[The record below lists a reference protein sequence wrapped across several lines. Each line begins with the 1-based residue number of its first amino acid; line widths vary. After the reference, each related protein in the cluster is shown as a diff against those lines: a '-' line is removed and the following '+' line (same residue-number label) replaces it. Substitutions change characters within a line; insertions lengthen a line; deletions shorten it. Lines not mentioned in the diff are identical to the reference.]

1 MFSTLVSH
9 SDGMFTRYSASTN
22 RSDSDL
28 QLDLIAF
35 LSVVQECNVDFLP
48 IAWQP
53 TLGIL
58 GEGGSRKISQ
68 STFTSDMPLAF
79 KRFHVGGHSG
89 SGDSGMDFLPLISE
103 VLILSLPPIQE
114 HPNIVNLEGV
124 CWEIKPW
131 TEKAVPA
138 LVFEKASWDLQQF
151 MNVSEGK
158 NMSIDD
164 RLKICADIGSAIM
177 TLHAYG
183 LSSRTIAKDC
193 CLAAWTSNT
202 GIDVIHGDIKPQNVL
217 VYKDATGK
225 TAVKVADFGYSTL
238 ATGEALATGGGVTGR
253 VFLPKSRPWNAP
265 EHHFGEFTTTGAKN
279 TDVYSFGM
287 LCLWVL
293 FGSAHTEC
301 KYEGISFDGS
311 NGPRT
316 PLEQLKYGDEL
327 EIVANQLIDSMP
339 LLSCNAEQ
347 RIRLKEFF
355 KLTVQRSPENRTSDV
370 GNLVGLL
377 NQER

>member
-9 SDGMFTRYSASTN
+9 SDGMITRYSASTN
-22 RSDSDL
+22 HSDSDL

-48 IAWQP
+48 ITWQP
-53 TLGIL
+53 ALGIL
-58 GEGGSRKISQ
+58 GKGGSGTISQ
-68 STFTSDMPLAF
+68 STFTTDMPLAF
-79 KRFHVGGHSG
+79 KRFHPDE
-89 SGDSGMDFLPLISE
+89 DSDMDFQPLISE
-103 VLILSLPPIQE
+103 VLILSQPPIQE
-114 HPNIVNLEGV
+114 HPNIVTLEGV

-183 LSSRTIAKDC
+183 LSSLTTANDC
-193 CLAAWTSNT
+193 YLAAWTSNT

-217 VYKDATGK
+217 VYKDAGK
-225 TAVKVADFGYSTL
+225 TTVKVADFGYSTL
-238 ATGEALATGGGVTGR
+238 ATGEALATGGGATGR

-265 EHHFGEFTTTGAKN
+265 EHHFGEFTTTGAKS

-316 PLEQLKYGDEL
+316 LLEQLKDGDEL
-327 EIVANQLIDSMP
+327 EIVANELIDSMP
-339 LLSCNAEQ
+339 LLSFNAEQ

-355 KLTVQRSPENRTSDV
+355 KLTVQLTPENRTSDV